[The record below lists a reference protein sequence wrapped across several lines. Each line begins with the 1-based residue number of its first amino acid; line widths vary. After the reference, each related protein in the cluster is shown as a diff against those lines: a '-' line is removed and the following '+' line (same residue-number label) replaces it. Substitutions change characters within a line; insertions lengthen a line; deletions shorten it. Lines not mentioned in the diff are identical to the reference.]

1 MNAALIRPWV
11 LWTVLVLC
19 AGCTGGD
26 SIHSAV
32 LLNHSDCTIA
42 KAGMQVVSYEDV
54 ALLRGSTLLSMTSAP
69 INHQPDLILLAISN
83 GRQPTPGYRFDLIG
97 AFAAEGIA
105 TLELRWLAPADDSPQ
120 PQMITHPC
128 IVIGLEHGAF
138 ESVRAVD
145 EHDNPLG
152 EVAI

>member
-1 MNAALIRPWV
+1 MNPALIRPWV

-19 AGCTGGD
+19 TGCTGGD
-26 SIHSAV
+26 SIDSAV

-42 KAGMQVVSYEDV
+42 KAGMQMVSYEDV
-54 ALLRGSTLLSMTSAP
+54 ARLRGSTLLSMTSAP

-128 IVIGLEHGAF
+128 IVIGLERGAF

-145 EHDNPLG
+145 EHRNLLG